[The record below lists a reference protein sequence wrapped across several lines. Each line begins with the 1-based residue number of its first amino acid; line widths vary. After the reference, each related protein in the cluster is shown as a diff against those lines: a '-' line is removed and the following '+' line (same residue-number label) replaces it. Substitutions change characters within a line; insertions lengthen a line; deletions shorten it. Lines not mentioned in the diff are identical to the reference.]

1 MGGIVYWTLIR
12 LALTIVAVIYLSD
25 FYTGKFWWPMVL
37 LAIYLIV
44 IHPAISQYKQFIRK
58 NSPIIEDTLCSN
70 CKHFD
75 ETAVL
80 CMKHDEHPSQ
90 DYIPCEGMHWEPK

>member
-12 LALTIVAVIYLSD
+12 LALLIVAVIYLSD

-44 IHPAISQYKQFIRK
+44 IHPAISQYKQFVKK
-58 NSPIIEDTLCSN
+58 NTTIIEDTLCSN

-80 CMKHDEHPSQ
+80 CMKHDKHPSQ
-90 DYIPCEGMHWEPK
+90 DYLPCEGMHWEPK